1 LTDTII
7 GRAVVAI
14 TAMELTVCA
23 QQLEVGLLVVVEHPH
38 SPAVGVVAGM
48 ACGSQRPFVLIVV
61 AVTADAVPGGVLE
74 CRRCVAL
81 LTGYGRVQANQRK
94 ACHTVV
100 EDDALAPS
108 GSLMAAF
115 TLFAFLPIMDI
126 VNLVAAD
133 ALDSQLFLGEIATV
147 AGTAGQLVVFAL
159 QGEVGAP
166 CVVEA
171 GFFPAVFAVAAL
183 ALFAVTAV
191 VCVIAAM
198 AAEAGGVGSL
208 VLDRVD
214 MATFATNMGMP
225 ALQGK
230 VGVPIVV
237 EVGFTPFAFVVAVS
251 AVRTV
256 DAMVHVVERVTAVA
270 GARRFLVALV
280 DVAAIAGGVT
290 VRTVQGE
297 IRLVMI
303 EAELLPAF

>member
-1 LTDTII
+1 
-7 GRAVVAI
+7 
-14 TAMELTVCA
+14 MQLTVCA
-23 QQLEVGLLVVVEHPH
+23 QQLEVRLLVVVEHPH

-48 ACGSQRPFVLIVV
+48 ASGSQRPFVLIVV
-61 AVTADAVPGGVLE
+61 AVTADAVAGGVLE
-74 CRRCVAL
+74 RRRCMAL
-81 LTGYGRVQANQRK
+81 FTGHGRVQADQRK

-100 EDDALAPS
+100 EHDAVAPA

-115 TLFAFLPIMDI
+115 ALFAFLPMMDI

-133 ALDSQLFLGEIATV
+133 ALDSQLFLVEIATM
-147 AGTAGQLVVFAL
+147 AGAAGQLVVFAL
-159 QGEVGAP
+159 QGKIGAP
-166 CVVEA
+166 CVVET
-171 GFFPAVFAVAAL
+171 GFFPGALAVAGL
-183 ALFAVTAV
+183 ALFAVTTV

-198 AAEAGGVGSL
+198 AAEAGGVGGL

-214 MATFATNMGMP
+214 MATFATDMGML
-225 ALQGK
+225 ALQRK

-251 AVRTV
+251 AVCAV
-256 DAMVHVVERVTAVA
+256 DAMVHVVKRVTAVA
-270 GARRFLVALV
+270 GGRRFLVALV

-290 VRTVQGE
+290 VCAVQGE